1 MRIIIFITTLF
12 AFLCSSQSF
21 ALSFAIPNNSNI
33 VGITK
38 TTTIQEDDDLT
49 AIAQKYDVGYYELFE
64 ANPNVDPDSPPPN
77 TMMIIPTQYIIPPEL
92 TPNTIV
98 INLAEMRLYY
108 QPKLEKRLYI
118 FPLGIGKEDWNTPT
132 GTFRIIGK
140 IVNPEWKVPDSIYKF
155 RKSIG
160 DPVEHIVK
168 PGPNNPLGHYALRL
182 SDPTYL
188 IHGTNSPEGIGRRGS
203 SGCIRLY
210 PADIEQ
216 LFHMVERGTRVII
229 INHPYKAGWLDDKLY
244 LEAHMPLLEQ
254 RLKWGGDVSL
264 ATKIITEV
272 SKNYQAQID
281 WQKVTQVAQEHLCVP
296 REVGK
301 KI

>member
-1 MRIIIFITTLF
+1 MRIIIFTALF
-12 AFLCSSQSF
+12 ALLSISSQSF
-21 ALSFAIPNNSNI
+21 ALSFAIPSNSNI
-33 VGITK
+33 VGVTK
-38 TTTIQEDDDLT
+38 TTTIQEDDALS

-64 ANPNVDPDSPPPN
+64 ANPNVDPDNPPPS
-77 TMMIIPTQYIIPPEL
+77 TIMIIPTQYIIPPEL
-92 TPNTIV
+92 KPNTIV

-108 QPKLEKRLYI
+108 QPKLEKRLYV

-132 GTFRIIGK
+132 GTFK
-140 IVNPEWKVPDSIYKF
+140 IVAKITNPKWHVPDLIYKF

-160 DPVEHIVK
+160 DPVEHVVK
-168 PGPNNPLGHYALRL
+168 AGPQNPMGKYALRL
-182 SDPTYL
+182 SDPTTL

-229 INHPYKAGWLDDKLY
+229 INHPYKVGWLDGKLY

-264 ATKIITEV
+264 ASKLVTAA

-301 KI
+301 I